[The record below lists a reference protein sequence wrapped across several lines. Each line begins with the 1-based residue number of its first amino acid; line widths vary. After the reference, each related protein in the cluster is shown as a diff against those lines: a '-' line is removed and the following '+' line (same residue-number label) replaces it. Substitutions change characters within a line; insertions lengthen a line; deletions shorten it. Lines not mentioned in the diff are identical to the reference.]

1 MRFLNPSSWK
11 INSRLLFVSV
21 VPILLVS
28 SILTTYHTR
37 VQVSAENKRLWDQG
51 NDLASTLAVISEL
64 RVISAD
70 TAALKLLATP
80 IVEQGEVHGVIF
92 FDESQQRLLAQPEDL
107 NIEIPISGVKAG
119 EYELKNPLLRCY
131 IAAIHPSVIE
141 IADHKETF
149 GQEVEPSREHQVV
162 GWVAII
168 IDESDSTIQQQTL
181 MRNAIA
187 IGTIGL
193 LLAYL
198 IAQYVARSIARP
210 VKSISDVVDSL
221 AAGDLSTRVTASD
234 GGEIGRL
241 QDGVNRM
248 AELIDGN
255 RVSLQSKIAE
265 ATKRLQLT
273 LSKLEERNNQLQNA
287 TAVAE
292 AANLA
297 KDQFLARM
305 SHELRTP
312 ITSISGFI
320 ALMKETSLNEEQ
332 SEYVDIVGQASKILL
347 GTINDILDLSEIN
360 QSEIK
365 ITTEEFELESA
376 LDNMISMHEWFAF
389 EKGIELIIDI
399 ERDVP
404 RRVKTDQ
411 LRLMQICNNL
421 VSNSVKFTNSGQVLV
436 SVIAQDRTAEY
447 ATLAFIVKDSG
458 IGIEPKHRQKIFE
471 PFYQGDTSIR
481 RRYGGTGLGLM
492 IAKSMVEQ
500 LGGTL
505 EIESEPG
512 RGTEIS
518 FHVNVVEAQDSVHHP
533 EPEFEGT
540 ALIYDKNPW
549 SRRSI
554 RNRVLRLTR
563 EVFIASSEANLVE
576 MIRDHAEMSP
586 CLFLSYSASESN
598 REHVELLLKQIKP
611 FFSGDIVLLLSCN
624 NTDQMYSA
632 AIAEHYRSIRQ
643 IRKPV
648 RNEKIHAALA
658 AVFENGGVPA
668 KSSKQRMDQTEFFII
683 DAFTSTKVLLAED
696 NQFSRQYIKKLLTRR
711 GLQVT
716 DVADGKAA
724 YDAIQKNHYDIA
736 LVDLHMPEMDGFEL
750 AEAVSRLDKAD
761 PVPIILVTADGG
773 AIQLKAINAV
783 GIDYVLPKPFEEKK
797 LIETIGAALGIQD
810 PQTHYAVQSR
820 PLLDI
825 NPVELRRE
833 LRSLLHAVKRNLRPF
848 NNQATAD
855 LAHQIKGL
863 TALAGDGVIID
874 QCVRLNDAAI
884 DKDSML
890 VEHITTD
897 LLASLQD

>member
-1 MRFLNPSSWK
+1 MRALNPSSWK
-11 INSRLLFVSV
+11 INNRLLFVSV
-21 VPILLVS
+21 VPILLIS
-28 SILTTYHTR
+28 SILTTYHTG
-37 VQVSAENKRLWDQG
+37 VQVSAEHERLRNYG
-51 NDLASTLAVISEL
+51 NNIASTLSVISELAVIS
-64 RVISAD
+64 ID
-70 TAALKLLATP
+70 TAALKLLAVP
-80 IVEQGEVHGVIF
+80 IVEQTEVHGVIF
-92 FDESQQRLLAQPEDL
+92 FDESQRRLAAQPEDL
-107 NIEIPISGVKAG
+107 DIEIPLSGAEAG
-119 EYELKNPLLRCY
+119 GYQLQGQLRYY
-131 IAAIHPSVIE
+131 IAPIQPSVIE

-149 GQEVEPSREHQVV
+149 GQEAGPSPEQKLV

-168 IDESDSTIQQQTL
+168 IDESDSTIRQRAL
-181 MRNAIA
+181 MRNAIT
-187 IGTIGL
+187 IGLSGL

-210 VKSISDVVDSL
+210 VKSISDVVDSI
-221 AAGDLSTRVTASD
+221 ATGDLSTRVTPTD

-241 QDGVNRM
+241 QGGVNRM

-255 RVSLQSKIAE
+255 RVSLQRKITD

-273 LSKLEERNNQLQNA
+273 LSELEERNDQLENA
-287 TAVAE
+287 TEVAV

-320 ALMKETSLNEEQ
+320 ALIKETSLNEEQ

-347 GTINDILDLSEIN
+347 GTINNILDLSEIN

-365 ITTEEFELESA
+365 ISTEEFELESA

-421 VSNSVKFTNSGQVLV
+421 VSNAVKFTNSGQVLV
-436 SVIAQDRTAEY
+436 SVVAQGSTAEY
-447 ATLAFIVKDSG
+447 ATLGFIVKDSG
-458 IGIEPKHRQKIFE
+458 IGIEPKHKQKIFE

-492 IAKSMVEQ
+492 IAKSMVAQ

-518 FHVNVVEAQDSVHHP
+518 FHVNVVEAQGGAHHTQA
-533 EPEFEGT
+533 EFEGT
-540 ALIYDKNPW
+540 ALIYDQNPW

-554 RNRVLRLTR
+554 RNRLLRLTR
-563 EVFIASSEANLVE
+563 EVFIASSEESLVE
-576 MIRDHAEMSP
+576 MVRAHAEMST
-586 CLFLSYSASESN
+586 CLFLSYSAHESN

-611 FFSGDIVLLLSCN
+611 FFSGDVVLLLSCN

-658 AVFENGGVPA
+658 AVFDNGGVPA
-668 KSSKQRMDQTEFFII
+668 KSATQRIDQTDFFII

-711 GLQVT
+711 GFQVT

-724 YDAIQKNHYDIA
+724 YEAMQKNHYDIA
-736 LVDLHMPEMDGFEL
+736 LIDLHMPEMDGFEL
-750 AEAVSRLDKAD
+750 AEAVSRLGKAE
-761 PVPIILVTADGG
+761 PSPIILVTADGG
-773 AIQLKAINAV
+773 VTQLKAINAV

-848 NNQATAD
+848 NNQAVAD
-855 LAHQIKGL
+855 LAHQLKGL

>member
-1 MRFLNPSSWK
+1 MRLLNPSSWK
-11 INSRLLFVSV
+11 INNRLLFVSV
-21 VPILLVS
+21 VPILLIS
-28 SILTTYHTR
+28 SILTAYHTR
-37 VQVSAENKRLWDQG
+37 VQVSSENERLRNIG
-51 NDLASTLAVISEL
+51 SNIARTLSVLSELSVIS
-64 RVISAD
+64 VD
-70 TAALKLLATP
+70 TAALASLAQP
-80 IVEQGEVHGVIF
+80 IAEQAEVHGVIF
-92 FDESQQRLLAQPEDL
+92 FDASQQRLLTQPEGLD
-107 NIEIPISGVKAG
+107 IKMPIDRLKAG
-119 EYELKNPLLRCY
+119 EYELNGRPLRCY
-131 IAAIHPSVIE
+131 IAPIKPSFID
-141 IADHKETF
+141 IADHAEAFDQETMQF
-149 GQEVEPSREHQVV
+149 PEQQVV

-168 IDESDSTIQQQTL
+168 IDESDSTIRQQTL

-187 IGTIGL
+187 IGVIGL

-210 VKSISDVVDSL
+210 VKSIGDVVDSISS
-221 AAGDLSTRVTASD
+221 GDLSTRITPSD
-234 GGEIGRL
+234 GGELGRL
-241 QDGVNRM
+241 QSGVNRM

-255 RVSLQSKIAE
+255 RASLHDKIAE
-265 ATKRLQLT
+265 ATQRLQLT
-273 LSKLEERNNQLQNA
+273 LGELEERNDQLENA
-287 TAVAE
+287 TEVAE

-320 ALMKETSLNEEQ
+320 ALIKETGLNEEQ
-332 SEYVDIVGQASKILL
+332 SEYIDIVGQASKILL

-360 QSEIK
+360 QSKIEIS
-365 ITTEEFELESA
+365 TEEFELESA
-376 LDNMISMHEWFAF
+376 LDNMISMHEWSAF

-404 RRVKTDQ
+404 RRIKTDQ

-421 VSNSVKFTNSGQVLV
+421 VSNAVKFTNSGQVLV
-436 SVIAQDRTAEY
+436 SVIAQDRTADY
-447 ATLAFIVKDSG
+447 ATLGFIVKDSG
-458 IGIEPKHRQKIFE
+458 IGIDPKHMQQIFE

-500 LGGTL
+500 LGGNL

-518 FHVNVVEAQDSVHHP
+518 FHVNVVEAHDRVQHQK
-533 EPEFEGT
+533 PEFEGT

-563 EVFIASSEANLVE
+563 EVFIASSEEKLLERV
-576 MIRDHAEMSP
+576 RDYAETSP

-611 FFSGDIVLLLSCN
+611 FFSGDVVLLLSCSK
-624 NTDQMYSA
+624 TDQLYSA

-658 AVFENGGVPA
+658 AAFGNAGLPRKNPTQPTTQTDLFIVEA
-668 KSSKQRMDQTEFFII
+668 LQSK
-683 DAFTSTKVLLAED
+683 KVLLAED
-696 NQFSRQYIKKLLTRR
+696 NTFNRQYIKQLLTRR
-711 GLQVT
+711 GLLVT

-724 YDAIQKNHYDIA
+724 YNALQKNHYDIA
-736 LVDLHMPEMDGFEL
+736 LVDLHMPEMDGFEV
-750 AEAVSRLDKAD
+750 AEALSRLEQ
-761 PVPIILVTADGG
+761 PEPSPIVLLTADMVSTRM
-773 AIQLKAINAV
+773 KAFNAV
-783 GIDYVLPKPFEEKK
+783 GIDYVLHKPFEEKK
-797 LIETIGAALGIQD
+797 LLETIAAALGIED
-810 PQTHYAVQSR
+810 PQIRYAVQSG

-825 NPVELRRE
+825 DTAELRKE
-833 LRSLLHAVKRNLRPF
+833 LLYLLQGIQSNLRPF
-848 NNQATAD
+848 NTQAVID
-855 LAHQIKGL
+855 LAHQLKGL
-863 TALAGDGVIID
+863 TGLAGDAAIID
-874 QCVRLNDAAI
+874 QCAQLNDAAFNE
-884 DKDSML
+884 DQGL
-890 VEHITTD
+890 VERITTD
-897 LLASLQD
+897 LLASLKG